1 MAYRY
6 AAKELSIM
14 NAKAFIESLSRTD
27 GRDTKN
33 SNILYAVLGKNTEW
47 SNEPIPDDIVESV
60 TAKHYELWENAIGGK
75 KITTSDVSHVIP
87 RYNWTSG
94 TTYSMYRNNDT
105 SLYTKAFYVVTD
117 EFNVYKCLYNNDSAP
132 STIKPT
138 GFSVTP
144 FTSSDGYTWKYMY
157 TINLTEQEKF
167 VTTSFIPVKTIDT
180 DDGSTETARQLDVQ
194 GASVNG
200 SIEVIEVDA
209 PGQNYIALDNGFV
222 ESGDT
227 RTLSLSLAGQAP
239 STIDNLYNGSSVYI
253 ISGTGAGQLRR
264 IINYS
269 GSTRT
274 LTVNSAF
281 TTIANTDSRVVIS
294 PTVTI
299 RGDGIGALAYSR
311 VNTNTG
317 GISNVNIID
326 TGTYYTKATATI
338 SSNTLYGTGATANVI
353 LSPAGG
359 HGSDAVRELGGDK
372 VLLNVQIQGTEGVS
386 VNGKGYIPANT
397 DFRTISILKD
407 PILKVNSNNDVIPQA
422 VANNSNSPS
431 TLRMGTRLLVSYN
444 EMENNI
450 PQNPFVVGDEIT
462 NERMRFRAALGRL
475 EFITETNNTTLENQA
490 MNNAIFGANG
500 TVYFTKA
507 DDSGARDSSFYNVY
521 LNRVDSY
528 SNYVPFT
535 NDDELLK
542 RGNETIVATVADIQ
556 GPEANTY
563 SGEFIYS
570 ENIRKVTKDVEQVE
584 DIKIILDF

>member
-1 MAYRY
+1 MAYKY
-6 AAKELSIM
+6 AAKELNIM
-14 NAKAFIESLSRTD
+14 NAKAFINSLSAQD
-27 GRDTKN
+27 GRNTKN

-47 SNEPIPDDIVESV
+47 ADEPNPDVISQSV
-60 TAKHYELWENAIGGK
+60 SDKHYGLWANAFGAK
-75 KITTSDVSHVIP
+75 KINANDVSHVIT
-87 RYNWTSG
+87 RYDWTPG
-94 TTYSMYRNNDT
+94 TVYSMYRDNDAT
-105 SLYTKAFYVVTD
+105 LYSKAFYVVTD
-117 EFNVYKCLYNNDSAP
+117 EFNVYKCLYNNNSSA

-138 GFSVTP
+138 GFSITP

-167 VTTSFIPVKTIDT
+167 STASYIPVKTIQT
-180 DDGSTETARQLDVQ
+180 SDGSAESSRQLDVQ
-194 GASVNG
+194 NASVNG
-200 SIEVIEVDA
+200 SIEIIEVNSV
-209 PGQNYIALDNGFV
+209 GQNYTSLDNGFV
-222 ESGDT
+222 EAGGK
-227 RTLSLSLAGQAP
+227 RTLSLSLAGQTP
-239 STIDNLYNGSSVYI
+239 SRIDNFYNGSSVYI

-264 IINYS
+264 IIDYS

-281 TTIANTDSRVVIS
+281 TTIANTDSRVIIS

-317 GISNVNIID
+317 GISNVSVID
-326 TGTYYTKATATI
+326 TGTYYTKATALITAN
-338 SSNTLYGTGATANVI
+338 SLYGVGATANVI
-353 LSPAGG
+353 ISPAGG
-359 HGSDAVRELGGDK
+359 HGLDPVRELGGDK
-372 VLLNVQIQGTEGVS
+372 VLLNVQIQGTEGTS
-386 VNGKGYIPANT
+386 VNGKGFIPANT

-407 PILKVNSNNDVIPQA
+407 PILKVNSNNNIMAQA
-422 VANNSNSPS
+422 VANTSNSPS
-431 TLRMGTRLLVSYN
+431 TLRTGTRLLVSYN
-444 EMENNI
+444 EMENNE
-450 PQNPFVVGDEIT
+450 PQNPFIVGQEIT
-462 NERMRFRAALGRL
+462 NERMRFRASLGRL
-475 EFITETNNTTLENQA
+475 EFITDTNYTTLENQA

-500 TVYFTKA
+500 TIYFIKE
-507 DDSGARDSSFYNVY
+507 DDAGTRDSSFYNVY

-535 NDDELLK
+535 KDDELLK
-542 RGNETIVATVADIQ
+542 RGNETVVATVADVQ